1 MEKKTT
7 KNSWLVYIVLP
18 LTSVLLTFCAVEL
31 LMSVFRPVPY
41 SLEVNGLYES
51 DPYTGDRVKP
61 NYSGVY
67 PSGIPARFNSLGLN
81 DEERTYNKK
90 AGTFRI
96 LVLGDSFT
104 AGSNL
109 YREQVYPFLLE
120 KLLNKTCKIPIE
132 VINAGVDGWDP
143 FQYAQ
148 YYEHY
153 GRKFEHDMVLV
164 GLYIGN
170 DIYEAFSDVSQFPN
184 IVLGRRVFAK
194 NTIFTKLKIIFYK
207 NSHITRLLMN
217 TSPPIANFTRKNC
230 DDIDEFSLWFNKIF
244 LKNYQKS
251 EAEAYPDVK
260 FAVNQ
265 IQRIKNL
272 ADKTSI
278 PVVVVMLPDEKQVNP
293 TLQKKIIPESKH
305 KAYNFFMPQ
314 SMLQKMFDEIG
325 VKSIDLL
332 PIFLKSTDC
341 LYQNDTHFSPAGQS
355 LTAATIAHEI
365 SGIVKL
371 CANLVD
377 LQTAQ

>member
-1 MEKKTT
+1 M
-7 KNSWLVYIVLP
+7 YI
-18 LTSVLLTFCAVEL
+18 FY
-31 LMSVFRPVPY
+31 PVPY
-41 SLEVNGLYES
+41 SLEVNSFYES
-51 DPYTGDRVKP
+51 DPYTGDHVKP

-67 PSGIPARFNSLGLN
+67 PSGIPAHFNSLGLH
-81 DEERTYNKK
+81 DEERTYKKK

-109 YREQVYPFLLE
+109 RREDVYPFLLE

-143 FQYAQ
+143 FQYER

-153 GRKFEHDMVLV
+153 GRQFEHDMVLI

-170 DIYEAFSDVSQFPN
+170 DIYEATQDVSQFPN

-207 NSHITRLLMN
+207 NSNIARLLMN
-217 TSPPIANFTRKNC
+217 TAPPIANFTRKDC
-230 DDIDEFSLWFNKIF
+230 DDIDGFSIWFNKIF

-251 EAEAYPDVK
+251 DAEAYSDVK
-260 FAVNQ
+260 FAVKQ
-265 IQRIKNL
+265 IQHIKNL

-278 PVVVVMLPDEKQVNP
+278 PIVVVMLPDEKQVNP
-293 TLQKKIIPESKH
+293 SLQKKIIPESKR
-305 KAYNFFMPQ
+305 KLYNLSMPQ

-332 PIFLKSTDC
+332 PVFLKSSDC

-355 LTAATIAHEI
+355 LTAETIAYEI
-365 SGIVKL
+365 SGIIKR
-371 CANLVD
+371 CENSVD
-377 LQTAQ
+377 LQKSR